1 MSDAIILK
9 LKEEEENCLEDLPR
23 RIDARLCT
31 VKDTDKTLVGKTG
44 RPGVYNSPYV

>member
-9 LKEEEENCLEDLPR
+9 LKEEEDNCLEDLPR

-31 VKDTDKTLVGKTG
+31 VKETDKTVVGKRVAQIYTD
-44 RPGVYNSPYV
+44 PPDV